1 MAQKDLRWS
10 KIEVCS
16 RVYQSVSESG
26 KKKLALKGFKLP
38 KINP

>member
-26 KKKLALKGFKLP
+26 KKKML
-38 KINP
+38 